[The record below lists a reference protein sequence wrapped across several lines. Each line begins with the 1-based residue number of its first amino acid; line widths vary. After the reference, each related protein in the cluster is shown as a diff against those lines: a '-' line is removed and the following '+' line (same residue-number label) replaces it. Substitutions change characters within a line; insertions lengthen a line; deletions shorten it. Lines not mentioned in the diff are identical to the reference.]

1 MNTQN
6 QISFISDKINQL
18 QTALLHIHSNSLLK
32 LPTSVV
38 ETLHVDELG
47 CIWIAISKPTQ
58 YVHEFDRNFHVGLN
72 FYKKG
77 AAFYINTYGLARVVN
92 DPEEFNHVSADISSK
107 LNGRLLLCVR
117 IIEANYYET
126 QPRQV
131 LGIFQKCKQTI
142 SDLFV
147 GSNDYY
153 HFKAEDVKHYA

>member
-6 QISFISDKINQL
+6 QITFISDKINQL

-38 ETLHVDELG
+38 ETLHIDEVG
-47 CIWIAISKPTQ
+47 CIWVAMNKPTQ
-58 YVHEFDRNFHVGLN
+58 YVHEFDRSFHVGLN

-77 AAFYINTYGLARVVN
+77 AAFYMNTYGLGRVVI
-92 DPEEFNHVSADISSK
+92 DPEELNNVPAEIVSQ

-117 IIEANYYET
+117 IIEANYYES

-131 LGIFQKCKQTI
+131 QNIFQKCKQTI

-153 HFKAEDVKHYA
+153 HFKADDVKNFA